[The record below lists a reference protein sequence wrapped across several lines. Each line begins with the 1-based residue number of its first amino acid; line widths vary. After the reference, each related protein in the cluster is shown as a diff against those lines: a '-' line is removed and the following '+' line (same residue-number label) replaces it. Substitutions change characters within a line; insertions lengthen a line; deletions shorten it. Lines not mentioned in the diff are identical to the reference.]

1 MHPPRLSA
9 ARARRL
15 ALGAQGLAAPRP
27 SGRVD
32 RRHVRRVFDRV
43 GVIQIDSVN
52 VLVRSQELPLFS
64 RLGPHPRDVLPR
76 MASDG
81 ELFEYWAHEAS
92 LLPVALHPYLRFAMR
107 AARYDGAAYQRLVTL
122 QRERPEFVEAVYEQV
137 AERGPLAASDLG
149 ERRGRSGPWWG
160 WDDGKQ
166 ALEFLF
172 WCGRISARRRGNFE
186 RVYDLPERMLPP
198 AVVAAPTPTEADARK
213 ALIVRAA
220 RSLGVATAEDLA
232 DYHRQRLP
240 KVRPL
245 LPELV
250 EDGALVPVE
259 VEGWVKPAY
268 LDPDATVPRRVD
280 ARALLSPFDSL
291 VWERARTERVF
302 GFRYRLEIYV
312 PPPQRVFGYYVLPFL
327 LGDQLVARVDLKAD
341 RGRSALLVRGA
352 FAEPAH
358 DLDEV
363 AGPLLE
369 ELHIMAGWLGLE
381 RVRLTDVGPDGLDR
395 PSRGDLVPALS
406 RGLTRAGGTPG

>member
-1 MHPPRLSA
+1 
-9 ARARRL
+9 
-15 ALGAQGLAAPRP
+15 
-27 SGRVD
+27 
-32 RRHVRRVFDRV
+32 
-43 GVIQIDSVN
+43 
-52 VLVRSQELPLFS
+52 
-64 RLGPHPRDVLPR
+64 
-76 MASDG
+76 
-81 ELFEYWAHEAS
+81 
-92 LLPVALHPYLRFAMR
+92 
-107 AARYDGAAYQRLVTL
+107 
-122 QRERPEFVEAVYEQV
+122 
-137 AERGPLAASDLG
+137 
-149 ERRGRSGPWWG
+149 
-160 WDDGKQ
+160 
-166 ALEFLF
+166 
-172 WCGRISARRRGNFE
+172 
-186 RVYDLPERMLPP
+186 
-198 AVVAAPTPTEADARK
+198 
-213 ALIVRAA
+213 
-220 RSLGVATAEDLA
+220 
-232 DYHRQRLP
+232 
-240 KVRPL
+240 
-245 LPELV
+245 
-250 EDGALVPVE
+250 
-259 VEGWVKPAY
+259 
-268 LDPDATVPRRVD
+268 VD